1 MNVKD
6 GYKQLGTA
14 IVHSLTFSGGKL
26 SWKKSDD
33 GNSSSDAV
41 VGIVGTSPGFTPA
54 TSTVTSTAAK
64 SSQYVLTAD
73 KDGTPTWNALPDNAF
88 KNDNT
93 TYSVVSSSVN
103 GLAPKTGT
111 AAAATISSQSTEWV
125 LTTTSGA
132 APTWRALPSTAF
144 SDTKYSASTGLSL
157 SGTTFSLAKATTSTI
172 GGVKVSTVNTS
183 TVSPT
188 TATGTNYSLA
198 VDSNGLLYVTI
209 PTTSIIAGT
218 SSTAAANG
226 SVTANGSTSTVYI
239 NTVEGSSAKGSI
251 SIKGGGLTT
260 VSAAS
265 GAITISTSN
274 KTLTIKT
281 SSTAS
286 TTYNGTADA
295 TVDLYSLIASNSVQF
310 LGGVASTDDII
321 GKTTAGYGDY
331 VRATSAITIGS
342 TTAHAGD
349 VIMLNSSDSGAYATI
364 GNWVVLH
371 TEIDT
376 NIMTTTGSTLKA
388 DTNLYLLGG
397 TGSSSTS
404 YQTTY
409 LSGAGA
415 YINNGY
421 VYSGSSKTLTEATKL
436 FKLNGTET
444 AASTSTSIYAP
455 TAGGAAGTILIGQ
468 GTTSAPAWLSAGSSG
483 YVLRS
488 NGAAKPSWVSVTSLL
503 SYYYVPT
510 SVSASSLALSSG
522 AWAQVGTALTITAGS
537 TYAIRIAVT
546 ANNIVSY
553 ASGIFTA
560 STDDLASDEIP
571 LHCSIPSGGYRIYA
585 KTTVSDSK
593 TYIHLAADSSVTAS
607 VTIHYKKLI

>member
-1 MNVKD
+1 
-6 GYKQLGTA
+6 
-14 IVHSLTFSGGKL
+14 
-26 SWKKSDD
+26 
-33 GNSSSDAV
+33 
-41 VGIVGTSPGFTPA
+41 
-54 TSTVTSTAAK
+54 VTSTAAK

-455 TAGGAAGTILIGQ
+455 TAGGAAGTILIG
-468 GTTSAPAWLSAGSSG
+468 
-483 YVLRS
+483 
-488 NGAAKPSWVSVTSLL
+488 
-503 SYYYVPT
+503 
-510 SVSASSLALSSG
+510 
-522 AWAQVGTALTITAGS
+522 
-537 TYAIRIAVT
+537 
-546 ANNIVSY
+546 
-553 ASGIFTA
+553 
-560 STDDLASDEIP
+560 
-571 LHCSIPSGGYRIYA
+571 
-585 KTTVSDSK
+585 
-593 TYIHLAADSSVTAS
+593 
-607 VTIHYKKLI
+607 

>member
-1 MNVKD
+1 
-6 GYKQLGTA
+6 
-14 IVHSLTFSGGKL
+14 
-26 SWKKSDD
+26 
-33 GNSSSDAV
+33 
-41 VGIVGTSPGFTPA
+41 
-54 TSTVTSTAAK
+54 
-64 SSQYVLTAD
+64 VLTAT
-73 KDGTPTWNALPDNAF
+73 KGGTPTWNALPDNAF

-93 TYSVVSSSVN
+93 TYNVVSSTAN
-103 GLAPKTGT
+103 GLAPNTGN

-157 SGTTFSLAKATTSTI
+157 SGTTFSLAKATKDTI

-188 TATGTNYSLA
+188 TASGTNYGLA
-198 VDSNGLLYVTI
+198 VDSSGLLYVTI

-218 SSTAAANG
+218 SSTATSNG

-310 LGGVASTDDII
+310 LGGVASTDEII
-321 GKTTAGYGDY
+321 EKSTAGYGDY

-364 GNWVVLH
+364 DNWVVLH

-376 NIMTTTGSTLKA
+376 NTNTLTTTGSILKA

-397 TGSSSTS
+397 TGKSSTS

-409 LSGAGA
+409 LSGEGA

-436 FKLNGTET
+436 FTLNNTET
-444 AASTSTSIYAP
+444 SASTSTSIYAP
-455 TAGGAAGTILIGQ
+455 TEGGAAGTILIG
-468 GTTSAPAWLSAGSSG
+468 
-483 YVLRS
+483 
-488 NGAAKPSWVSVTSLL
+488 
-503 SYYYVPT
+503 
-510 SVSASSLALSSG
+510 
-522 AWAQVGTALTITAGS
+522 
-537 TYAIRIAVT
+537 
-546 ANNIVSY
+546 
-553 ASGIFTA
+553 
-560 STDDLASDEIP
+560 
-571 LHCSIPSGGYRIYA
+571 
-585 KTTVSDSK
+585 
-593 TYIHLAADSSVTAS
+593 
-607 VTIHYKKLI
+607 